1 MNETGETGRRMS
13 RVEVRAAVS
22 LSVIYSLRMLGL
34 FMILPV
40 FALYAE
46 HLEGATPALTGLAI
60 GAYGI
65 TQALL
70 QIPYGLISDR
80 IGRKPVIVAGL
91 LVFALGSMLA
101 AVADSIVMVILGRAL
116 QGAGAIAAAVMA
128 LTADLTREEHRIKA
142 MAMIGMSIGLSFA
155 VAMIAGPVLDGWI
168 GVPGIFW
175 LTAVLALAGIAVVL
189 VMVPRPVV
197 SRVHREAEAV
207 PAQFGRVLRDKGLLR
222 LDFGILVLHMILTAS
237 FVVMPL
243 VLRDEVG
250 LPGSGHWKVYLP
262 VLILSFLAMIPLIIQ
277 AERHQRIKPV
287 FLFAVVLVGLAE
299 LGLFLLPA
307 SLISILLLLF
317 VFFTGFNLLEATLPS
332 LIARQAPPDCRGTA
346 MGFYSSAQ
354 FLGAFLGGAFG
365 GWIQGAFGLQE
376 VFLFSAGAA
385 LLWWLVAVGMER
397 PRFLSSYLLQ
407 IGELDEDRVHRLA
420 GEFAAVAGVAD
431 VVLVP
436 EDGMAYLKVDR
447 KKLDE
452 DTLVRLAGKP
462 LRGP

>member
-197 SRVHREAEAV
+197 SRVHREA
-207 PAQFGRVLRDKGLLR
+207 
-222 LDFGILVLHMILTAS
+222 
-237 FVVMPL
+237 
-243 VLRDEVG
+243 
-250 LPGSGHWKVYLP
+250 
-262 VLILSFLAMIPLIIQ
+262 
-277 AERHQRIKPV
+277 
-287 FLFAVVLVGLAE
+287 
-299 LGLFLLPA
+299 
-307 SLISILLLLF
+307 
-317 VFFTGFNLLEATLPS
+317 
-332 LIARQAPPDCRGTA
+332 
-346 MGFYSSAQ
+346 
-354 FLGAFLGGAFG
+354 
-365 GWIQGAFGLQE
+365 
-376 VFLFSAGAA
+376 
-385 LLWWLVAVGMER
+385 
-397 PRFLSSYLLQ
+397 
-407 IGELDEDRVHRLA
+407 
-420 GEFAAVAGVAD
+420 
-431 VVLVP
+431 
-436 EDGMAYLKVDR
+436 
-447 KKLDE
+447 
-452 DTLVRLAGKP
+452 
-462 LRGP
+462 